1 MKLLLRVY
9 QEEDVKRLSPFLKTA
24 PEIGPGKASSL
35 SHRFRRMYCVD
46 KFGEPGKNRE
56 EACCANRIERNGNPG
71 AHYTGI

>member
-35 SHRFRRMYCVD
+35 SHRFRRMYC
-46 KFGEPGKNRE
+46 
-56 EACCANRIERNGNPG
+56 C
-71 AHYTGI
+71 